1 MFKFIL
7 IFIILACIFSCGKVP
22 NESWV
27 MNSDGICNEVNIS
40 YGQLAIH
47 HFNNQND
54 CHYVYEM
61 NEAGFLVDKY
71 FECDYGTYGIWRF
84 FRHED
89 ECINF

>member
-27 MNSDGICNEVNIS
+27 MDNNGVCNEVDMS
-40 YGQLAIH
+40 YGRLSLY

-54 CHYVYEM
+54 CHYVYDM
-61 NEAGFLVDKY
+61 NDYGFLVDKY
-71 FECDYGTYGIWRF
+71 FECDYGSYGIYRF
-84 FRHED
+84 FRTKS
-89 ECINF
+89 ECLSF